1 MWISPMR
8 KLFAAVVAVAVL
20 AVGAT
25 AQAQNSPAAQRVL
38 DKARAASGGAAGWNT
53 LRGVH
58 EVGEEGGKPIER
70 WADPL
75 RFGLRQETQTEG
87 GSKLI
92 QGYNGAAEWR
102 ILSSGAATGSD
113 RGPYVAKVRS
123 EAFFSAYGY
132 FYPSRFDLR
141 SSHEGVRQHQ
151 GRSYEVLRVQPAGG
165 APRDMW
171 FDARTGMLARMIEHD
186 GQGAPE
192 TIEVSDYRRVGSV
205 MVPFRIVTSG
215 GDMAAPRERVLK
227 RVDFLPA
234 DRTMFSLPPP
244 APPKAAPLAP
254 PVATPAPPPAEKPKR
269 GWRRWLGS

>member
-1 MWISPMR
+1 MR
-8 KLFAAVVAVAVL
+8 QQFAAVVAVAVL
-20 AVGAT
+20 TAAGA

-38 DKARAASGGAAGWNT
+38 DKARAASGGAAGWNM

-58 EVGEEGGKPIER
+58 EVGEEGGKPVER

-75 RFGLRQETQTEG
+75 RYGLREETQTDG
-87 GSKLI
+87 GTKLI

-102 ILSSGAATGSD
+102 ILASGAATGSD
-113 RGPYVAKVRS
+113 RGPYLAKVRG

-141 SSHEGVRQHQ
+141 GSHEGVRQHQ

-186 GQGAPE
+186 GQGAPT
-192 TIEVSDYRRVGSV
+192 TIEVSDYRRVGAV
-205 MVPFRIVTSG
+205 MIPFRVVVSG
-215 GDMAAPRERVLK
+215 GDLSAPRERVLK

-234 DRTMFSLPPP
+234 DRAMFSLPPP
-244 APPKAAPLAP
+244 APPKAEPP
-254 PVATPAPPPAEKPKR
+254 PVVEPSKPTPPPPEQKR
-269 GWRRWLGS
+269 GWRRWLNR